1 MSPLKLLSLPMCGF
15 FFSFSSIQVMVE
27 DLLIYFAFLGLQV
40 PGVPPAVVGVQQ
52 AMTAP
57 VAIPLPTPCIM
68 LLNMFDP
75 TK

>member
-1 MSPLKLLSLPMCGF
+1 MDVHF
-15 FFSFSSIQVMVE
+15 FILATQNVHYVTTSNV
-27 DLLIYFAFLGLQV
+27 LFLGLSV
-40 PGVPPAVVGVQQ
+40 PGVPAPVVGVQQ

-57 VAIPLPTPCIM
+57 VQIPLPTPCIM

>member
-1 MSPLKLLSLPMCGF
+1 MSLSK
-15 FFSFSSIQVMVE
+15 Q
-27 DLLIYFAFLGLQV
+27 DLLIYFAFVGLQV